1 MISMFQLFITA
12 FSPRGAVERTKNILY
27 LQADLAVF
35 LAVCVGAER
44 SGLRIDRLSLFSRRR
59 RGGDGKNKRRET
71 YLRKGDLLCLK

>member
-59 RGGDGKNKRRET
+59 RGGTAKTRDGKHIYE
-71 YLRKGDLLCLK
+71 KGIFYV